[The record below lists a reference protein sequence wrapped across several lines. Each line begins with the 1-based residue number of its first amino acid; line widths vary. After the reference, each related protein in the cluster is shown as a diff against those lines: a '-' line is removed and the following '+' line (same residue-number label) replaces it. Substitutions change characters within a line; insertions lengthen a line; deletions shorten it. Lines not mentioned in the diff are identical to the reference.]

1 MDYKER
7 YEQWCLDPHISD
19 ADKRELLALKDN
31 PVELEDRFYKE
42 LSFGTAGLR
51 GLLGLDSNRMNVYN
65 IARVTQ
71 GLADFINGFGADA
84 AARGVA
90 IAYDSRH
97 YSREFAETAAA
108 VLSGNGVRV
117 YLYTSLCST
126 PQLSFTVR
134 HYRTQAGIV
143 ITASHNPREYNG
155 YKVYWSDGAQIVDAI
170 AKPLMQAIKKVDD
183 LVLVRKQDLASAALD
198 GLFVMLAE
206 ESDDLY
212 YQQVMNMALR
222 EDVDKD
228 VRVVYSPLHGAGN
241 IPVREVLRRLGYKQI
256 EVVPEQEHADG
267 DFPTVAYPNPE
278 DSEAFSLALA
288 QGQRQNADIL
298 IATDPDCDRLAA
310 MIRDKDGQYVALN
323 GNQTGALLI
332 HYLLAALQESG
343 RLPENGAIIKSIV
356 TGTMGTAIAA
366 DYGVAMLDVLTGFK
380 HICAKIAE
388 LESSGA
394 HTYLFGYEES
404 IGYSA
409 GNYVRDKDGVLG
421 AMWLVE
427 MAAYHKRH
435 GKSLLDVLEELFR
448 RHGYYREKLI
458 SLTRKGSSGQEQIK
472 AMMQGMRNDHPRSYA
487 GHDLVQT
494 EDYLSGRGADLRNG
508 KTIDLDM
515 PASDV
520 LRFTFADQSWYA
532 LRPSGTEPK
541 IKLYLY
547 TRAADAPT
555 AEAALQAL
563 ETTVTDALNQFA

>member
-1 MDYKER
+1 
-7 YEQWCLDPHISD
+7 
-19 ADKRELLALKDN
+19 
-31 PVELEDRFYKE
+31 
-42 LSFGTAGLR
+42 
-51 GLLGLDSNRMNVYN
+51 
-65 IARVTQ
+65 
-71 GLADFINGFGADA
+71 
-84 AARGVA
+84 
-90 IAYDSRH
+90 
-97 YSREFAETAAA
+97 
-108 VLSGNGVRV
+108 
-117 YLYTSLCST
+117 
-126 PQLSFTVR
+126 
-134 HYRTQAGIV
+134 
-143 ITASHNPREYNG
+143 
-155 YKVYWSDGAQIVDAI
+155 
-170 AKPLMQAIKKVDD
+170 
-183 LVLVRKQDLASAALD
+183 
-198 GLFVMLAE
+198 LAE

>member
-1 MDYKER
+1 
-7 YEQWCLDPHISD
+7 
-19 ADKRELLALKDN
+19 
-31 PVELEDRFYKE
+31 
-42 LSFGTAGLR
+42 
-51 GLLGLDSNRMNVYN
+51 
-65 IARVTQ
+65 
-71 GLADFINGFGADA
+71 
-84 AARGVA
+84 
-90 IAYDSRH
+90 
-97 YSREFAETAAA
+97 
-108 VLSGNGVRV
+108 
-117 YLYTSLCST
+117 
-126 PQLSFTVR
+126 VR

-170 AKPLMQAIKKVDD
+170 AKPLMQAIKKIDD
-183 LVLVRKQDLASAALD
+183 LALVRKQDLATAAGD
-198 GLFVMLAE
+198 GLFVTLAE

-310 MIRDKDGQYVALN
+310 MVRDKDGQYVALN

-343 RLPENGAIIKSIV
+343 CLPDNGAIIKSIV

-366 DYGVAMLDVLTGFK
+366 ESGVAMLDVLTGFK

-487 GHDLVQT
+487 GHELVQT
-494 EDYLSGRGADLRNG
+494 EDYLSGRGVDLRNG
-508 KTIDLDM
+508 KTIDLDL
-515 PASDV
+515 PPSDV

>member
-1 MDYKER
+1 
-7 YEQWCLDPHISD
+7 
-19 ADKRELLALKDN
+19 
-31 PVELEDRFYKE
+31 
-42 LSFGTAGLR
+42 
-51 GLLGLDSNRMNVYN
+51 
-65 IARVTQ
+65 
-71 GLADFINGFGADA
+71 
-84 AARGVA
+84 
-90 IAYDSRH
+90 
-97 YSREFAETAAA
+97 
-108 VLSGNGVRV
+108 
-117 YLYTSLCST
+117 
-126 PQLSFTVR
+126 
-134 HYRTQAGIV
+134 
-143 ITASHNPREYNG
+143 
-155 YKVYWSDGAQIVDAI
+155 
-170 AKPLMQAIKKVDD
+170 
-183 LVLVRKQDLASAALD
+183 
-198 GLFVMLAE
+198 
-206 ESDDLY
+206 
-212 YQQVMNMALR
+212 
-222 EDVDKD
+222 
-228 VRVVYSPLHGAGN
+228 
-241 IPVREVLRRLGYKQI
+241 
-256 EVVPEQEHADG
+256 VVP
-267 DFPTVAYPNPE
+267 
-278 DSEAFSLALA
+278 
-288 QGQRQNADIL
+288 
-298 IATDPDCDRLAA
+298 
-310 MIRDKDGQYVALN
+310 
-323 GNQTGALLI
+323 
-332 HYLLAALQESG
+332 
-343 RLPENGAIIKSIV
+343 
-356 TGTMGTAIAA
+356 
-366 DYGVAMLDVLTGFK
+366 
-380 HICAKIAE
+380 
-388 LESSGA
+388 